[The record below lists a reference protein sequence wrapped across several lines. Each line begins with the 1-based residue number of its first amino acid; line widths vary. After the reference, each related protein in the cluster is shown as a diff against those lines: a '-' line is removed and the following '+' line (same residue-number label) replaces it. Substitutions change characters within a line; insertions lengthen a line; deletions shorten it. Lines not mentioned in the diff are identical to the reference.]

1 VTKLNIPKGQDYF
14 ELLVWLPGR
23 GPLRDI
29 FKGDT
34 VLEAMQVA
42 KLRHAGC
49 RVDIPPL
56 VVRRSTLV
64 RSENYGRPTP
74 TRRRTQRNA

>member
-1 VTKLNIPKGQDYF
+1 VTKLNISEDEYF

-29 FKGDT
+29 FKGAT

>member
-1 VTKLNIPKGQDYF
+1 MTKLNIPKDEYF
-14 ELLVWLPGR
+14 ELLVWLPGQ

-29 FKGDT
+29 FKGAT
-34 VLEAMQVA
+34 VLEAMRVA

-74 TRRRTQRNA
+74 TRRRTHRNA

>member
-1 VTKLNIPKGQDYF
+1 VTKLNISKDEYF

-23 GPLRDI
+23 GPMRDI
-29 FKGDT
+29 FKGTT

>member
-1 VTKLNIPKGQDYF
+1 MTKLNIAEDEYF

-29 FKGDT
+29 FKAQT
-34 VLEAMQVA
+34 VPEAIELA
-42 KLRHAGC
+42 KLRYAGC
-49 RVDIPPL
+49 QVDIPP
-56 VVRRSTLV
+56 RAAQCTTLV
-64 RSENYGRPTP
+64 RSDNYGRPTP

>member
-1 VTKLNIPKGQDYF
+1 VTKLNIPKGQEYF

-34 VLEAMQVA
+34 VLEAIRVA
-42 KLRHAGC
+42 KLRHADC
-49 RVDIPPL
+49 LVEIPPL
-56 VVRRSTLV
+56 VIRRSTLV
-64 RSENYGRPTP
+64 RSDNYGRPTP
-74 TRRRTQRNA
+74 TRRRIQRNA

>member
-1 VTKLNIPKGQDYF
+1 MTKLNIPKDEYF

-29 FKGDT
+29 FKART
-34 VLEAMQVA
+34 VPEAVQVA

-49 RVDIPPL
+49 LVEIPPL

-74 TRRRTQRNA
+74 TRRRTQRNG

>member
-1 VTKLNIPKGQDYF
+1 MTKLNISKDEYF

-23 GPLRDI
+23 GPMRDI
-29 FKGDT
+29 FKGTT
-34 VLEAMQVA
+34 VLEAIQVA

>member
-1 VTKLNIPKGQDYF
+1 MTKLNISKDEYF
-14 ELLVWLPGR
+14 ELLVWLPGQ

-29 FKGDT
+29 FKGTT
-34 VLEAMQVA
+34 VLEAMRVA

-74 TRRRTQRNA
+74 TRRRTERNA

>member
-1 VTKLNIPKGQDYF
+1 VTKLNIPKDEYF

-23 GPLRDI
+23 GPMRDI
-29 FKGDT
+29 FKGTT

-49 RVDIPPL
+49 RVDIPSL

>member
-1 VTKLNIPKGQDYF
+1 MTKLNIPKDEYF

-23 GPLRDI
+23 GPMRDI
-29 FKGDT
+29 FKGTT
-34 VLEAMQVA
+34 VLEAIQVA

>member
-1 VTKLNIPKGQDYF
+1 MTKLNIPKGQEYF

-29 FKGDT
+29 FKGET
-34 VLEAMQVA
+34 VLEAMKVA

-49 RVDIPPL
+49 LVEIPPL
-56 VVRRSTLV
+56 AAKRPTLV
-64 RSENYGRPTP
+64 RSENYDRPTP
-74 TRRRTQRNA
+74 KRRRTQRNA

>member
-1 VTKLNIPKGQDYF
+1 MAA

-29 FKGDT
+29 FKAQT
-34 VLEAMQVA
+34 VPEAIQLA
-42 KLRHAGC
+42 KLQHVGC
-49 RVDIPPL
+49 LVEIPPL
-56 VVRRSTLV
+56 AAKCTTLV
-64 RSENYGRPTP
+64 RSDNYGRTTP

>member
-1 VTKLNIPKGQDYF
+1 VTKLNIPEDEYF

-23 GPLRDI
+23 GPFRDV
-29 FKGDT
+29 FKGRT
-34 VLEAMQVA
+34 VPEAMEVA

-49 RVDIPPL
+49 LVEIPPL
-56 VVRRSTLV
+56 AAKRPMLT

-74 TRRRTQRNA
+74 TRRRTQRNV